1 MRIVKRGALLAVFF
15 LSGMLLGMAKAWSD
29 PLETCEGGVSCAP
42 CAPCGHELADFTPTP
57 GFEPTCASVN
67 PLINYVATAER
78 TFCRGY
84 FGGFYLGAAYGAGIV
99 NYRLRIEG
107 VPFPFTPFPFILRN
121 YHTRRGY
128 LVTIFNGGFNLVYN
142 YFFLGGELGYNYR
155 SRTHLIDRGDGIDFL
170 ASTAIFNGVGIV
182 SAQSF
187 PGRVQLDIN
196 SQHAVTADILPG
208 FVVDRFVAYLRL
220 GIEQSRYTWSR
231 RFCIPFIT
239 VNTLAPTPFTPNLIT
254 ITNVDFAE
262 SISQPENG
270 YRLGVGFGYAVGRHI
285 SFHLNYIHT
294 FSNRLNFVP
303 TVLPALSNV
312 PLPSAAQPVLVTAL
326 TTVFIPQLAAE
337 NSIRPQRDEVNFG
350 VKFRF

>member
-1 MRIVKRGALLAVFF
+1 MRIIKRGALLAVFF
-15 LSGMLLGMAKAWSD
+15 LSSMLWMAKAWSD
-29 PLETCEGGVSCAP
+29 PLETCEVGVS
-42 CAPCGHELADFTPTP
+42 CAPCGHELANLTNIPSIDTS
-57 GFEPTCASVN
+57 CAGVN

-99 NYRLRIEG
+99 NYGLRIDG
-107 VPFPFTPFPFILRN
+107 VPFPFTPFPFIVRN
-121 YHTRRGY
+121 NRTTRGY
-128 LVTIFNGGFNLVYN
+128 LVTIFDAGFNLVSN

-155 SRTHLIDRGDGIDFL
+155 SRTHLVEHYDWVDFL
-170 ASTAIFNGVGIV
+170 TSTAIFNGVGIV
-182 SAQSF
+182 SVQSF

-208 FVVDRFVAYLRL
+208 FVSDRFVAYLRL

-231 RFCIPFIT
+231 RFCIPFVT
-239 VNTLAPTPFTPNLIT
+239 VDTLAPTPLTPNLIT

-262 SISQPENG
+262 SLSKSENG

-294 FSNRLNFVP
+294 FGNRINFVP
-303 TVLPALSNV
+303 TVLPVFSNTPLPNV
-312 PLPSAAQPVLVTAL
+312 PQPVLVTAV
-326 TTVFIPQLAAE
+326 TTVFLPQLAAE
-337 NSIRPQRDEVNFG
+337 NSIRGQRNEVNFG